1 MHTITRNA
9 SNNKKGVH
17 LVEFFDGQPLVT
29 VKNAKALCGYSETSG
44 NDVILD
50 KVSSHNR
57 VSKVGISKKG
67 IINEKFY
74 ITLNGF
80 YELSSKL
87 KQKDKIQNVKLA
99 IELIEEAINTVAA
112 YYLSDNDI
120 EVPKIEEKSIDEDK
134 IVEQI
139 KTIVGEYNSNK
150 QKWVKLYDELDKV
163 LDESIRKSHQK
174 YKDKH
179 NSKISLINFIKKETK
194 LLPLL
199 YDIAVGMYK

>member
-17 LVEFFDGQPLVT
+17 LVEFFDGEPLVT
-29 VKNAKALCGYSETSG
+29 VKNAKALCGYSDTSG

-50 KVSSHNR
+50 KVSLHNR

-67 IINEKFY
+67 VINEKFY

-87 KQKDKIQNVKLA
+87 KQNDKKQNVKLA
-99 IELIEEAINTVAA
+99 IELIEESINTVAE
-112 YYLSDNDI
+112 YYLSNNVI
-120 EVPKIEEKSIDEDK
+120 EVPKFEDKNIDEDK
-134 IVEQI
+134 MYKQI
-139 KTIVGEYNSNK
+139 CETLGEYNVNRL
-150 QKWVKLYDELDKV
+150 KWIKAYDELDKL
-163 LDESIRKSHQK
+163 LDKSIRKSHEK
-174 YKDKH
+174 YKKDN
-179 NSKISLINFIKKETK
+179 NSKITLIKFIKDETK

-199 YDIAVGMYK
+199 YDIVIGMYK